1 MEAFDMELL
10 IRLVKAYN
18 KGSKGDKTDLINEYC
33 RLSKVKRKTA
43 IKRFERYRVQG
54 NSNER
59 QDRRGRKKRYKTIH
73 KEIIKLCWELAGYT
87 CGENIHPML
96 SIYIKQLKTNSMLLG
111 YKGSDIEIVNNIS
124 LGSLKRVIRTF
135 PKSYKKRYKGNCD
148 IYKHIPVMANFGKY
162 ANNGSGYV
170 EVDFVE
176 HNGGNSSGPYAVSA
190 CYVDIY
196 SQWIARASGFGKD
209 LESIK
214 EMDNIAQNKIY
225 HRIIHYHPD
234 NDRSILSY
242 LFNKLKGNN
251 DIKPY
256 LLSRSR
262 PYEKNDNAHVEQKN
276 GDKIRKL
283 VGYLRYDSEFDVALL
298 NEIYHYSDLYD
309 NFFIASTKL
318 IKKIYNDNGKVI
330 KKIYDI
336 PKTPYQRLIESDI
349 DKDVK
354 ERLNEIYRGL
364 NMVELRNKIDEKV
377 SELYNDVAT
386 RNEEKS
392 KEFPRHLIFI

>member
-135 PKSYKKRYKGNCD
+135 PKSYKKRIKGIV
-148 IYKHIPVMANFGKY
+148 IYINTF
-162 ANNGSGYV
+162 
-170 EVDFVE
+170 
-176 HNGGNSSGPYAVSA
+176 
-190 CYVDIY
+190 
-196 SQWIARASGFGKD
+196 
-209 LESIK
+209 L
-214 EMDNIAQNKIY
+214 
-225 HRIIHYHPD
+225 
-234 NDRSILSY
+234 
-242 LFNKLKGNN
+242 
-251 DIKPY
+251 
-256 LLSRSR
+256 
-262 PYEKNDNAHVEQKN
+262 
-276 GDKIRKL
+276 
-283 VGYLRYDSEFDVALL
+283 
-298 NEIYHYSDLYD
+298 
-309 NFFIASTKL
+309 
-318 IKKIYNDNGKVI
+318 
-330 KKIYDI
+330 
-336 PKTPYQRLIESDI
+336 
-349 DKDVK
+349 
-354 ERLNEIYRGL
+354 
-364 NMVELRNKIDEKV
+364 
-377 SELYNDVAT
+377 
-386 RNEEKS
+386 
-392 KEFPRHLIFI
+392 